1 MNAIQRLKVL
11 NGLNL
16 ERLNRAPAFNDMNEA
31 APWNDS
37 NVLSGALWNMALD
50 STGRLND
57 WNGWEGSP

>member
-1 MNAIQRLKVL
+1 MNTIQPWMVL
-11 NGLNL
+11 NALNL

-37 NVLSGALWNMALD
+37 NVLSGAH
-50 STGRLND
+50 RLND